1 MAPIIRVVP
10 AKSPSPRRRD
20 SRGSPRKRSFLFL
33 GVLGLLGV
41 SAMGFSL
48 GLSEITGKQIGSSEL
63 LASWVCRE
71 HEMKEV
77 TTAYQGAYCPSG
89 QMERA

>member
-33 GVLGLLGV
+33 GILGPLGA

-48 GLSEITGKQIGSSEL
+48 GFSEIIGKQVGSSEL
-63 LASWVCRE
+63 QASWNC
-71 HEMKEV
+71 
-77 TTAYQGAYCPSG
+77 
-89 QMERA
+89 